1 MFHITIY
8 HGNKNWKQN
17 VVSLHTYKHGYIL
30 KGNKTKYWWGYAT
43 TAKYNIGGN
52 VKWYN
57 HFGKIF
63 GSSYKVKQTPNLW
76 PNNSN
81 FIAREL
87 KSYVHEKICTRLLTA
102 VLFTVTHNWK
112 YHKCLSIRKLENKS
126 WYIHM
131 TIHCLCM
138 LLNGWISKPLL
149 WAKEAR
155 HKRTHIIS
163 LHL

>member
-8 HGNKNWKQN
+8 QGNKNWKQN
-17 VVSLHTYKHGYIL
+17 VVSLHIYKHGYIL

-102 VLFTVTHNWK
+102 VLFAVTHNWK
-112 YHKCLSIRKLENKS
+112 YHKCLSIRKMDKRDVVYT
-126 WYIHM
+126 YIRILFSHE
-131 TIHCLCM
+131 
-138 LLNGWISKPLL
+138 
-149 WAKEAR
+149 KEEDSDKGCNMDESGV
-155 HKRTHIIS
+155 HYTQWD
-163 LHL
+163 

>member
-1 MFHITIY
+1 MFHIILY
-8 HGNKNWKQN
+8 QGNKNWKQN

-30 KGNKTKYWWGYAT
+30 KGNTTKYWWGYAT

-52 VKWYN
+52 VEWNN

-63 GSSYKVKQTPNLW
+63 GSSYKIKYDSW

-87 KSYVHEKICTRLLTA
+87 KSMFMKDLYKITTA
-102 VLFTVTHNWK
+102 VLFTVTQNWNIK
-112 YHKCLSIRKLENKS
+112 QCLSIRKLENKL

-131 TIHCLCM
+131 TIHCLCGYIM
-138 LLNGWISKPLL
+138 DESQNHYS

-155 HKRTHIIS
+155 HKRTDIIS